1 MEKKMTKAQL
11 DKELRAIALK
21 GILDGSLTMLQIEG
35 SKYGVDV
42 EYNGENYLVRID
54 IVVPKEQEYTSED
67 LHEEYLQRMNEKEQ
81 DRLEREKKKQAKI
94 AKDEKKRQDAKIVKT
109 TVIEE

>member
-11 DKELRAIALK
+11 DKVLRGIALK

-54 IVVPKEQEYTSED
+54 IVVPKDQDYTSID
-67 LHEEYLQRMNEKEQ
+67 LHEEYLQKMDEKEK
-81 DRLEREKKKQAKI
+81 DRIEREEKKKAKI
-94 AKDEKKRQDAKIVKT
+94 AKDEKKRQEAKIVKT
-109 TVIEE
+109 TIIEK

>member
-11 DKELRAIALK
+11 DKELRTIALK

-42 EYNGENYLVRID
+42 NYNGENYLVRID
-54 IVVPKEQEYTSED
+54 IVVPKEQDYSSED
-67 LHEEYLQRMNEKEQ
+67 LHEEYLQRMKEKEQ

-109 TVIEE
+109 TIIEE